1 MGGHDSRNP
10 STETLDILSTAQAAK
25 NSAKIVRMRVC
36 LARCASLLSI
46 GWTLPDP
53 TVFGWKIATVRS
65 GRIFAGHPRRNAAA
79 AQILTRRRR
88 APLQST
94 PPYHPDL

>member
-53 TVFGWKIATVRS
+53 TVFGWKIVTAVRS

-94 PPYHPDL
+94 PP